1 MLKNQSVIAGQAH
14 RDPSQHLATQQ
25 TAIPAEAP
33 IRPDSLGLTVLSFV
47 EVCKKVGL
55 SRSAIYEQIAAD
67 KFPKQVKLS
76 IRRSG
81 FFAHEIE
88 LWLKNKGAERNTAN
102 LTGAR
107 S

>member
-1 MLKNQSVIAGQAH
+1 MIKNQSVIAGQAH
-14 RDPSQHLATQQ
+14 RDPSQPLTAQQ
-25 TAIPAEAP
+25 TAISAEAP
-33 IRPDSLGLTVLSFV
+33 ISPGSRGLTVLSFV
-47 EVCKKVGL
+47 DVCKKVGL
-55 SRSAIYEQIAAD
+55 SRSAIYEQIAAG
-67 KFPKQVKLS
+67 KFPRQIKLS

-88 LWLKNKGAERNTAN
+88 SWLKNKGAERNTAD